1 MGLSWHYACAVATE
15 ARTVLEALAQLTLF
29 ADLTR
34 PQLEEVA
41 HTVDEEMFAEGQRVL
56 RQGMHGGGLFIILD
70 GDAKVLIDGQERG
83 RLGRGDFF
91 GEIATL
97 TGDAPTADVVATT
110 MLRCLTIS
118 GPELEQFLLDH
129 PRVMLRMLK
138 AEARRLRAADE

>member
-1 MGLSWHYACAVATE
+1 VALTSHYACPVATE

-56 RQGMHGGGLFIILD
+56 RQGMQGGAFFIILG
-70 GDAKVLIDGQERG
+70 GDAKVLIDGEERA

-129 PRVMLRMLK
+129 PQVMLRMLK

>member
-1 MGLSWHYACAVATE
+1 VATE

-56 RQGMHGGGLFIILD
+56 RQGLQGGGFFIILD
-70 GDAKVLIDGQERG
+70 GEAKVLIDGEERG

-97 TGDAPTADVVATT
+97 TGDAPTADVVATR